1 MFLRLIMLA
10 MISLM
15 DAIVLSTPKTN
26 IYWKGFESHL
36 HLLRPPILPLGRPL
50 AVAFIG
56 CVIHIS
62 NVTPRT

>member
-1 MFLRLIMLA
+1 MFLELIMLA
-10 MISLM
+10 MITLIGV
-15 DAIVLSTPKTN
+15 IVLSTTKTY
-26 IYWKGFESHL
+26 IYWKGSESHL